1 VLAKK
6 KQVKPKREMTKHQ
19 LSGWQ
24 KQQKRQRLIFNIA
37 VFVVAAVF
45 LVIGFGWYFTE
56 YRPRQET
63 VLIVNGTEFKMDY
76 YITALKYYGRDNP
89 DSLGLIGQQVLSI
102 IQESE
107 LLKQGAEELVI
118 GVSDEVVAA
127 EIENYDLSQEYREL
141 FRAELLSQKVFEHFK
156 SQSPVYAEHRHVLA
170 MFLESESKASEVR
183 DGIEAGDDFGELA
196 ELVSVDSYTRG
207 EKGDLGFQVKEVLA
221 LPAFLGSDVAGDYA
235 FSAEVGTLSQP
246 VPDEGKVKVLGY
258 WLLKVVEKE
267 DDSGRVKIHGILL
280 GSRDEAEVVNARLE
294 SGEDFAA
301 LAEEFSQHKDSRE
314 QGGDLLDWFG
324 EDTIIPAFKTFAL
337 NPEVVLGEVSD
348 IIRDE
353 TAVTIG
359 GCWLLKVLE
368 KDDNREVS
376 DDDRTILAGT
386 AYDDW
391 FSSLRTRPENQIEIL
406 IDQEQRSWAVE
417 VAGREL
423 S

>member
-1 VLAKK
+1 MAKK
-6 KQVKPKREMTKHQ
+6 KQVKPKREMTKRQ

-24 KQQKRQRLIFNIA
+24 KQRKRQRLIFNIA

-45 LVIGFGWYFTE
+45 LVIGFGWYLTE

-63 VLIVNGTEFKMDY
+63 VLIVNGTEYKMDY
-76 YITALKYYGRDNP
+76 YITALKYYGQDNP

-107 LLKQGAEELVI
+107 LVKQGAGELGI

-141 FRAELLSQKVFEHFK
+141 FRTELLSQKVFEHFK

-183 DGIEAGDDFGELA
+183 NGIEAGDDFGELA
-196 ELVSVDSYTRG
+196 ELVSVDSFTRG
-207 EKGDLGFQVKEVLA
+207 EKGDLGFRIKEVLA

-258 WLLKVVEKE
+258 WLLKVVEKRE
-267 DDSGRVKIHGILL
+267 DPDQINIHGILL

-301 LAEEFSQHKDSRE
+301 LAAEFSQHKDSRE
-314 QGGDLLDWFG
+314 QGGDLGWFSQ
-324 EDTIIPAFKTFAL
+324 DTIKPAFEPFAL
-337 NPEVVLGEVSD
+337 DPEVVLGEVSD
-348 IIRDE
+348 IIRDT
-353 TAVTIG
+353 TAVTTG

-376 DDDRTILAGT
+376 DDDRIILAGT

-391 FSSLRTRPENQIEIL
+391 FSSLRTRPDNQIEIL

>member
-1 VLAKK
+1 MAKK
-6 KQVKPKREMTKHQ
+6 KQVKPKREMTKRQ
-19 LSGWQ
+19 LSSWQ
-24 KQQKRQRLIFNIA
+24 KQRKRQRLIFNIA
-37 VFVVAAVF
+37 VFVMAAVF
-45 LVIGFGWYFTE
+45 LVIGFGWYLTE

-76 YITALKYYGRDNP
+76 YLTALKYYGRDNP

-107 LLKQGAEELVI
+107 LARQGAGELGI

-127 EIENYDLSQEYREL
+127 EIKNYDLSQEYREL
-141 FRAELLSQKVFEHFK
+141 LRAELLSLKLFEHFK
-156 SQSPVYAEHRHVLA
+156 LQSPVYAEHRHVLA

-183 DGIEAGDDFGELA
+183 NGIEAGDDFGYMA

-207 EKGDLGFQVKEVLA
+207 EKGDLGFRIKEVLA
-221 LPAFLGSDVAGDYA
+221 LPAFLGSNVAGDYA

-258 WLLKVVEKE
+258 WLLKVVEKRE
-267 DDSGRVKIHGILL
+267 DPDQINIHGILL

-301 LAEEFSQHKDSRE
+301 LAAEFSQDEGSRD
-314 QGGDLLDWFG
+314 QGGDLGWFSQ
-324 EDTIIPAFKTFAL
+324 DTIKPAFEPFAL
-337 NPEVVLGEVSD
+337 DPEMVLGEVSE
-348 IIRDE
+348 IIRDT
-353 TAVTIG
+353 TAVTTG

-368 KDDNREVS
+368 KDDNREVA
-376 DDDRTILAGT
+376 DDDRIILAGT

-391 FSSLRTRPENQIEIL
+391 FSSLRTRPDNQIEIL

-417 VAGREL
+417 VAGKEL